1 MSDFF
6 SKVLYPLESAQRK
19 ELFFIFLLTIIT
31 TIFELLGIGL
41 IIPILSIFV
50 NNDYLKYTLYFQF
63 LDYKSKEEILIII
76 LFILGFVYFLKFFV
90 LRYLIL
96 KQNEFS
102 HKLFTDIS
110 RKFFKNYLYKN
121 FIFHIKNNSSK
132 LIRNI
137 QGEANLFSF
146 GVVFPLVRFF
156 TELIVFISICIVLII
171 FNTKTSILTIIFFS
185 LVGFFLLKRTTYK
198 LKYWGNVRQ
207 FHSSQTLRHLQ
218 QGFKSIREIIINGLE
233 NIFLEKFHYHNL
245 ENAKAGK
252 NKDTITQMPRLILE
266 LIGISTFIILILFL
280 LSSGQNISEVFVIV
294 GVFFFASIRLL
305 PAVSKIVQSV
315 QAIKFNS
322 TVIDLVY
329 DELLDFKNN
338 KDNRDQ
344 NIKNTGK
351 FNFDNISFNKVEFSY
366 SNTNKKILNNV
377 NINIKKGEKIGI
389 IGKTGSGKSTFI
401 NLFCGLLNCDTGK
414 IEINNKNINE
424 ILTQWQNIIGY
435 VPQSVSIIDESILFN
450 ITLENDVKKIDLNKV
465 EEVLKI
471 VELHDHIYNMPN
483 NVYELAGENGVNL
496 SGGQCQRLGIAR
508 AIYRDPSII
517 ILDEATSSLDE
528 ETENLILEKLFKN
541 VDKKTIISISHRK
554 SSLKNY
560 DKIIE
565 FKDNQLIEA

>member
-1 MSDFF
+1 LSDFF